1 MWIILKEL
9 LIGEWNIKMKD
20 TTKLLIML
28 ITFIILSIIFFTIS
42 ALVPAL
48 KMVYI
53 ILGIVDTIIY
63 FIIFVIW
70 ISTIFGRMI

>member
-1 MWIILKEL
+1 
-9 LIGEWNIKMKD
+9 MKD
-20 TTKLLIML
+20 TTELLIMF
-28 ITFIILSIIFFTIS
+28 ITFIILSIIFFTTS

-48 KMVYI
+48 KMVYM

-70 ISTIFGRMI
+70 ISDVFGE